1 MKLRMDLDGICL
13 QLSIDGYT
21 HTTQQSWDENWCKC
35 SFSFTS
41 GDWLNYHKERDEV
54 LLSSEVDRLADRFE
68 KLLNGELEMPVELS
82 MIEPDF
88 VFRLVPVQDVRNN
101 PDVVYV
107 REGCELVDIQ
117 VEWQINFWDDGCF
130 TANYLTVMLDRADIE
145 AMLAYLRLVIGTAA
159 ESDPAISKLK
169 EKGLLVE

>member
-1 MKLRMDLDGICL
+1 MDLDGICL
-13 QLSIDGYT
+13 QLSIDGYSR
-21 HTTQQSWDENWCKC
+21 TTQRDWDEKWCKC
-35 SFSFTS
+35 SFSFSS

-68 KLLNGELEMPVELS
+68 KLLNGDLEKPVELS

-88 VFRLVPVQDVRNN
+88 VFRLMPVQDVRNN

-117 VEWQINFWDDGCF
+117 VDWQINFWNDGCL
-130 TANYLTVMLDRADIE
+130 TANYLTVMLCRADIE
-145 AMLAYLRLVIGTAA
+145 AMVAYLKLVMGTIA
-159 ESDPAISKLK
+159 ESDPAISILK
-169 EKGLLVE
+169 ARGLLCE